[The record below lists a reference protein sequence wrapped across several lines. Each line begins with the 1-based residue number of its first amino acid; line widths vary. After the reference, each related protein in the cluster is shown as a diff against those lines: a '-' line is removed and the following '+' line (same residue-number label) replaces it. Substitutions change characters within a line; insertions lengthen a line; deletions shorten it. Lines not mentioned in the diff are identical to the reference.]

1 MATLS
6 ATFLKLCFGLA
17 CALAA
22 VSSLALVTR
31 GLQATVQAMRR
42 WWRGPWAWLRQKRQV
57 QTQEL
62 SHERQLPVWIG
73 VPVGVGLALL
83 ARDVLLSAWVLL
95 AASGLGYWYAGY
107 SQRRQRGKSNETAV
121 RDLVRLLRNYLR
133 GSLAAALQRSAE
145 QLEPGPVKAALE
157 QSVRAHAVGVAWEE
171 ALKPL
176 RDLGSQ
182 LERLSLLLLAAPTL
196 QEEALLHS
204 LQELEDEMSRMNAL
218 RSEAGAEVVLLQ
230 LTVRFLAFANV
241 AAVLAS
247 LIFPTW
253 RDFYVS
259 TWGRRMTFVAASA
272 MPVAAFIYFAEEI
285 EALRGYL

>member
-22 VSSLALVTR
+22 ISGLALVNS
-31 GLQATVQAMRR
+31 GLQTTVQAMQR
-42 WWRGPWAWLRQKRQV
+42 WWRGPWSWLRPKRQA
-57 QTQEL
+57 QTQEITR
-62 SHERQLPVWIG
+62 ERQLPVWIG
-73 VPVGVGLALL
+73 IPVGVGLALL
-83 ARDVLLSAWVLL
+83 ARDVLLSPWVLL

-218 RSEAGAEVVLLQ
+218 RS
-230 LTVRFLAFANV
+230 
-241 AAVLAS
+241 
-247 LIFPTW
+247 
-253 RDFYVS
+253 
-259 TWGRRMTFVAASA
+259 
-272 MPVAAFIYFAEEI
+272 
-285 EALRGYL
+285 